1 MVKWLRRGDS
11 KYREFFLRQIEQ
23 LASGHRSRILKKRL
37 TGCTTPIYEVYLEQK
52 SGHRILWTEGKD
64 QSLLIWYV
72 AKHKDVSRLIG
83 LIDDAE
89 SRSSRQLTS
98 TTVLSGIREGTGES
112 GDEER
117 AEEERLMLDPL
128 GDTPLKL
135 YEVRPDDIEKLIDP
149 TWKPR
154 LCLTTKVR
162 EVVESGGT
170 VLLLGRSGTGKTC
183 IICNRMDYDWQRAG
197 GDPGFKQLFIARSQR
212 LCDYVSGA
220 VYMSSSGQDDES
232 LKGVQFVT
240 YAQVIG
246 SLESQLSPVSE
257 NTGDRVLNSRKM
269 DFRRFKREVYWPDSS
284 GGLDALIIWTNIR
297 SFIKGSIG
305 LFCIWIGSCPRR
317 STWDLEKDGVICR
330 PSSVSAFTRCL
341 SATTSA

>member
-1 MVKWLRRGDS
+1 
-11 KYREFFLRQIEQ
+11 
-23 LASGHRSRILKKRL
+23 
-37 TGCTTPIYEVYLEQK
+37 
-52 SGHRILWTEGKD
+52 
-64 QSLLIWYV
+64 
-72 AKHKDVSRLIG
+72 
-83 LIDDAE
+83 
-89 SRSSRQLTS
+89 
-98 TTVLSGIREGTGES
+98 
-112 GDEER
+112 
-117 AEEERLMLDPL
+117 MLDPL

-162 EVVESGGT
+162 EVVENAGT
-170 VLLLGRSGTGKTC
+170 VLLLGRPGTGKTC

-232 LKGVQFVT
+232 LKGMQFET

-269 DFRRFKREVYWPDSS
+269 DFRRFKREVYRPDSS
-284 GGLDALIIWTNIR
+284 GGLDILVIWTNIR
-297 SFIKGSIG
+297 SYIKGSIEARIG
-305 LFCIWIGSCPRR
+305 LARGGVLGTWKRR
-317 STWDLEKDGVICR
+317 CRLSPEQRQCVHAMFERYDKCMKELGLWDDCDRITALFSMLE
-330 PSSVSAFTRCL
+330 SARASDPVAYQNVRYNKLYVDEVQDYTQ
-341 SATTSA
+341 